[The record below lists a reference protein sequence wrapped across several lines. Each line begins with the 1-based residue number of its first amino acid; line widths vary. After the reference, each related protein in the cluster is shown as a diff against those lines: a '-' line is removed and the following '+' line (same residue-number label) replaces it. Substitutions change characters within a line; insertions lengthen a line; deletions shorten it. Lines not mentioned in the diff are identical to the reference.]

1 MERNNYVIDNVEL
14 DETDAKPSK
23 HNISGLDQ
31 ETVKNEYQE
40 VQGKP
45 QSGKVSDTNVYPM
58 SSTPRGMAMIIN
70 NGAFQPESGF
80 NPRHGS
86 DVDVQKLANLFQY
99 LGFAVFVKQ
108 DLAQAEIMESI
119 DDFKQ
124 QFEETIVDMCIF
136 CIMSHGSGGNL
147 VDIQGYEI
155 DVEEEILKKFYN
167 TQCPALQGKPKLFL
181 LQYCRGGE
189 LDLGVEVPSEFR
201 DALPVDKLK
210 LQRISKLPAVTDF
223 LIANSTVPGFVSNRN
238 MKYGTWFFQ
247 CLVEVF
253 KENAK
258 HMDIRDMFD
267 QITRVLNEKES
278 NDNNRR
284 KQTFEVTSRGFY
296 KKLYFNPYEVV
307 DEQYENDDEEYKN
320 DDDTVSDKQQ
330 KNKKGFRKRVMEAWK
345 ALVN

>member
-1 MERNNYVIDNVEL
+1 
-14 DETDAKPSK
+14 
-23 HNISGLDQ
+23 
-31 ETVKNEYQE
+31 
-40 VQGKP
+40 
-45 QSGKVSDTNVYPM
+45 
-58 SSTPRGMAMIIN
+58 
-70 NGAFQPESGF
+70 
-80 NPRHGS
+80 
-86 DVDVQKLANLFQY
+86 
-99 LGFAVFVKQ
+99 
-108 DLAQAEIMESI
+108 
-119 DDFKQ
+119 
-124 QFEETIVDMCIF
+124 
-136 CIMSHGSGGNL
+136 MSHGSVGNL
-147 VDIQGYEI
+147 VDIQGNEI
-155 DVEEEILKKFYN
+155 DVEDKILKKFYN
-167 TQCPALQGKPKLFL
+167 AQCPALQGKPKLFL
-181 LQYCRGGE
+181 LQYCRGDE
-189 LDLGVEVPSEFR
+189 LDFGVEVSSKVR
-201 DALPVDKLK
+201 LLGSRAATQVDCPTF
-210 LQRISKLPAVTDF
+210 SKLPTVTDI

-238 MKYGTWFFQ
+238 TKHGTWFFQ

-267 QITRVLNEKES
+267 QVSRVLNEKES